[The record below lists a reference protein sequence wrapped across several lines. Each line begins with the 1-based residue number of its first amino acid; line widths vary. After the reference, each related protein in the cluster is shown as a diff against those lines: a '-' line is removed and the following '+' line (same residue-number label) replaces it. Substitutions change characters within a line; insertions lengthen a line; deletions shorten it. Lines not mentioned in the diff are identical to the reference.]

1 MGQRWMVNI
10 SPFLHFDNARTHTY
24 EHNISIVAWNVK
36 SVLDFLEVDPSHKFC
51 LDQVTL
57 LEGFE
62 RLFPNYWDSLH
73 QRVLE
78 GRIEI
83 VGGTYVMP
91 DLIIPDGESIVR
103 QFLYGMK
110 YFREK
115 LGVNVKTGWAIDS
128 SGHCAQMPQIL
139 RLCGIDSYFFWRG
152 MPFKSP
158 TEFVWKGPDGSRV
171 NAIWLSR
178 GFDSAAWLSENTREA
193 FTKLLDIVETTGEIA
208 ASNNVFVP
216 VGGELVPPLP
226 HLVNVVD
233 TWNKT
238 FADMKMVVATPREF
252 TDKMK
257 SVQANMPL
265 ITGELN
271 TGRFTG
277 NRTGTLSARVRL
289 KILNRKLETLLY
301 LTELY
306 GSLSGISGMQGEL
319 DNIWRMLL
327 FNQDHNIIRGV
338 SSDEPYKFAIRRYN
352 QAMKMSEKLLEKS
365 VEQLALSIGRQSA
378 LPSFAVFNPLPWKRS
393 DIVQIMIDTSSID
406 TSYFEIHDSRGNSI
420 PFQMIDDAQDSD
432 STQIL
437 IIAKDVPS
445 LGYGVYTVAPCIE
458 KPEFETSLKTGTN
471 WMESDEFILEF
482 EDFSGAILRFY
493 DKRGQFEVLRS
504 SGNYI
509 TMESDVGDIYR
520 HAPSDLSSS
529 SSIITSLRFSGKLEL
544 VESGPVRSVMEIT
557 GEIMGSTRTQRVVMY
572 EGIHRIDLETGLDFK
587 GQDKRVRLGFPLSVF
602 SSTVTVGAQFG
613 TEVRH
618 VNLEESTDWVDPLKG
633 QFSALDWVDCAGPEV
648 GICISSIGLHE
659 FEFKDGLFQTTL
671 IRSVDHMSRGLD
683 DDVIETPTARDNGPH
698 SFSFTIFPHKGK
710 WRDENV
716 WRISAEHRLPLIG
729 CVLDKISEM
738 RPVEQS
744 FLEIHGVDLMLSC
757 FKTSDDSNEFIL
769 RFYEV
774 EGNTGNSELVF
785 NRFIESARLID
796 LIEHDIGELSHDENT
811 IRIPVDAHSIL
822 SMKVKFRA

>member
-36 SVLDFLEVDPSHKFC
+36 SVLDFLEVDPSHEFC

-83 VGGTYVMP
+83 VGG
-91 DLIIPDGESIVR
+91 R

-378 LPSFAVFNPLPWKRS
+378 LRYPPLLFL
-393 DIVQIMIDTSSID
+393 TL
-406 TSYFEIHDSRGNSI
+406 Y
-420 PFQMIDDAQDSD
+420 
-432 STQIL
+432 
-437 IIAKDVPS
+437 
-445 LGYGVYTVAPCIE
+445 LG
-458 KPEFETSLKTGTN
+458 K
-471 WMESDEFILEF
+471 
-482 EDFSGAILRFY
+482 GAISF
-493 DKRGQFEVLRS
+493 
-504 SGNYI
+504 
-509 TMESDVGDIYR
+509 
-520 HAPSDLSSS
+520 
-529 SSIITSLRFSGKLEL
+529 
-544 VESGPVRSVMEIT
+544 
-557 GEIMGSTRTQRVVMY
+557 
-572 EGIHRIDLETGLDFK
+572 
-587 GQDKRVRLGFPLSVF
+587 RL
-602 SSTVTVGAQFG
+602 
-613 TEVRH
+613 
-618 VNLEESTDWVDPLKG
+618 
-633 QFSALDWVDCAGPEV
+633 
-648 GICISSIGLHE
+648 
-659 FEFKDGLFQTTL
+659 
-671 IRSVDHMSRGLD
+671 
-683 DDVIETPTARDNGPH
+683 
-698 SFSFTIFPHKGK
+698 
-710 WRDENV
+710 
-716 WRISAEHRLPLIG
+716 
-729 CVLDKISEM
+729 
-738 RPVEQS
+738 
-744 FLEIHGVDLMLSC
+744 
-757 FKTSDDSNEFIL
+757 
-769 RFYEV
+769 
-774 EGNTGNSELVF
+774 
-785 NRFIESARLID
+785 
-796 LIEHDIGELSHDENT
+796 
-811 IRIPVDAHSIL
+811 
-822 SMKVKFRA
+822 